1 MAGELG
7 RTRTRGQRRRWTA
20 GGFQLSTERII
31 DAATN
36 LLERRGPDALSA
48 RKLGQ
53 ALGADPTAIY
63 RYFNNM
69 DDIVLAVADRLLGQA
84 MASFVPDTDWR
95 IALRDLACR
104 VHTVYVA
111 HPHVAQVA
119 FCRVT
124 RRPHEM
130 MFVETVLRILHEAGF
145 STAEAVQRYR
155 ALADTMLSFAG
166 QDSGAEILPAE
177 VLEGDDLAWQASYRQ
192 VGSDTHP
199 QIKKAQQLLAEVMTM
214 SSFTTALDFLIVGF
228 GEPVLQST
236 LDACVEIAD

>member
-1 MAGELG
+1 MVGESG
-7 RTRTRGQRRRWTA
+7 RSRTRGQRRRWTA
-20 GGFQLSTERII
+20 GGFQLSEERII

-63 RYFNNM
+63 RYFTGM
-69 DDIVLAVADRLLGQA
+69 DDIVLAVADRLIGRA
-84 MASFVPDTDWR
+84 MASFVPHTDWR
-95 IALRDLACR
+95 VALRDLACR

-130 MFVETVLRILHEAGF
+130 AFVETVLKILDEAGF
-145 STAEAVQRYR
+145 STAEAVLRYR

-166 QDSGAEILPAE
+166 QDSGAEILAPE
-177 VLEGDDLAWQASYRQ
+177 VLERDDSAWQAAYRELAAD
-192 VGSDTHP
+192 SHP
-199 QIKKAQQLLAEVMTM
+199 QIKKAQRLLAEQMTE
-214 SSFTTALDFLIVGF
+214 SSFTTALDFLLVGF
-228 GEPVLQST
+228 GEPERGVAKGAT
-236 LDACVEIAD
+236 P

>member
-1 MAGELG
+1 L
-7 RTRTRGQRRRWTA
+7 TQ
-20 GGFQLSTERII
+20 ERII

-36 LLERRGPDALSA
+36 LLERRGSDALSA

-53 ALGADPTAIY
+53 ALGSDPTAIY
-63 RYFNNM
+63 RYFTGM

-84 MASFVPDTDWR
+84 MASFAPDADWR
-95 IALRDLACR
+95 VALRDLACR

-130 MFVETVLRILHEAGF
+130 TFVETVLEILDGAGF
-145 STAEAVQRYR
+145 STAEAVVRYR

-166 QDSGAEILPAE
+166 QDSGAEILPPE
-177 VLEGDDLAWQASYRQ
+177 VLEGDDLAWQAVYRELP
-192 VGSDTHP
+192 SETHP
-199 QIKKAQQLLAEVMTM
+199 QIKKAQQLLAEQMTT
-214 SSFTTALDFLIVGF
+214 SSFTTALDFLLVGF
-228 GEPVLQST
+228 GEPQRG
-236 LDACVEIAD
+236 AANAP